1 MQLEKFNQAIKGQ
14 KTIRLTH
21 KMARGDG
28 YVTVNRKVEVS
39 DLSVGES
46 GLIQYTCYMAGVC
59 RHVLTRVSEVVGVE
73 PVAKPFNIH
82 EQFGMTVEE
91 WNASQSAWDMLHDM
105 HGLRGM

>member
-1 MQLEKFNQAIKGQ
+1 MKLEKFNQAIEGQ

-28 YVTVNRKVEVS
+28 YVTVNRQVEVS

-59 RHVLTRVSEVVGVE
+59 RHVLTRVSEVVEVE
-73 PVAKPFNIH
+73 SVCTI
-82 EQFGMTVEE
+82 ED
-91 WNASQSAWDMLHDM
+91 WNAACDHWDVLHDM
-105 HGLRGM
+105 HGLRGF

>member
-1 MQLEKFNQAIKGQ
+1 MNLEKFQAAIEGQ

-28 YVTVNRKVEVS
+28 YVNVNREIEVS

-59 RHVLTRVSEVVGVE
+59 RHVLTRVSEVVEVK
-73 PVAKPFNIH
+73 PVCTI
-82 EQFGMTVEE
+82 EE
-91 WNASQSAWDMLHDM
+91 WNAGCDAFDALHDLV
-105 HGLRGM
+105 GLRGM

>member
-1 MQLEKFNQAIKGQ
+1 MKLEKFNQAIEGQ

-39 DLSVGES
+39 DLSVSES
-46 GLIQYTCYMAGVC
+46 GLIEYTCYLAGVC
-59 RHVLTRVSEVVGVE
+59 RHVLTRASEVVEVE
-73 PVAKPFNIH
+73 PVAKPLDIH

-91 WNASQSAWDMLHDM
+91 WNAACDHWDMLHDL

>member
-1 MQLEKFNQAIKGQ
+1 MNLENFKQAIEGQ

-28 YVTVNRKVEVS
+28 YVNVNREIEVS

-59 RHVLTRVSEVVGVE
+59 RHVLTRVSEVVEVK
-73 PVAKPFNIH
+73 PVCTI
-82 EQFGMTVEE
+82 EE
-91 WNASQSAWDMLHDM
+91 WNAGCDAFDALHDLV
-105 HGLRGM
+105 GLRGM

>member
-1 MQLEKFNQAIKGQ
+1 MNLEKFQAAIEGQ

-39 DLSVGES
+39 DLTVGES

-73 PVAKPFNIH
+73 SVCTI
-82 EQFGMTVEE
+82 ED
-91 WNASQSAWDMLHDM
+91 WNAGCVAFDALHDLV
-105 HGLRGM
+105 GLRGM

>member
-1 MQLEKFNQAIKGQ
+1 MNLEKFQAATEGQ

-28 YVTVNRKVEVS
+28 YVTVNREVEMS

-59 RHVLTRVSEVVGVE
+59 RHVLTRVSEVVEVE
-73 PVAKPFNIH
+73 SVCTI
-82 EQFGMTVEE
+82 EE
-91 WNASQSAWDMLHDM
+91 WNAGCDAFDALHDLV
-105 HGLRGM
+105 GLAGM

>member
-1 MQLEKFNQAIKGQ
+1 MKLENFKQAIEGQ

-46 GLIQYTCYMAGVC
+46 GLIEYTCYLAGVC
-59 RHVLTRVSEVVGVE
+59 RHVLTRVSEVIGLKGV
-73 PVAKPFNIH
+73 
-82 EQFGMTVEE
+82 
-91 WNASQSAWDMLHDM
+91 
-105 HGLRGM
+105 

>member
-1 MQLEKFNQAIKGQ
+1 MNLENFKQAIEGQ

-39 DLSVGES
+39 DLTVGES

-59 RHVLTRVSEVVGVE
+59 RHVLTRVSEVVG
-73 PVAKPFNIH
+73 
-82 EQFGMTVEE
+82 
-91 WNASQSAWDMLHDM
+91 
-105 HGLRGM
+105 LRGV

>member
-1 MQLEKFNQAIKGQ
+1 MNLENFKQAIEGQ

-28 YVTVNRKVEVS
+28 YVNVNREIEVS

-59 RHVLTRVSEVVGVE
+59 RHVLTRVSEVVEVKS
-73 PVAKPFNIH
+73 VCTIKD
-82 EQFGMTVEE
+82 
-91 WNASQSAWDMLHDM
+91 WNAGCSVSGQYALKVKEKH
-105 HGLRGM
+105 

>member
-1 MQLEKFNQAIKGQ
+1 MNLENFKQAIEGQ

-28 YVTVNRKVEVS
+28 YVNVNREIEVS

-73 PVAKPFNIH
+73 SVCSL
-82 EQFGMTVEE
+82 GE
-91 WNASQSAWDMLHDM
+91 WNAGGGAFDALHDLV
-105 HGLRGM
+105 GLRGM

>member
-1 MQLEKFNQAIKGQ
+1 MNLENFKQAIEGQ

-39 DLSVGES
+39 DLTVGES

-59 RHVLTRVSEVVGVE
+59 RHVLTRVSEVVAVE
-73 PVAKPFNIH
+73 SVCTI
-82 EQFGMTVEE
+82 ED
-91 WNASQSAWDMLHDM
+91 WNAGCDAFDALHDLV
-105 HGLRGM
+105 GLRGM

>member
-1 MQLEKFNQAIKGQ
+1 MKLETFKQAIEGQ

-21 KMARGDG
+21 RAARGDG
-28 YVTVNRKVEVS
+28 YVIVSRSVEVS

-46 GLIQYTCYMAGVC
+46 GLIEYTCYLAGVC
-59 RHVLTRVSEVVGVE
+59 RHVLTRVSDVVKVQ

-91 WNASQSAWDMLHDM
+91 WNASQSAWDVLHDQ
-105 HGLRGM
+105 HGLRGF

>member
-1 MQLEKFNQAIKGQ
+1 MKLEEFNQAIEGQ

-28 YVTVNRKVEVS
+28 YVTVNREVEVS

-59 RHVLTRVSEVVGVE
+59 RHVLTRVSEVVEVE
-73 PVAKPFNIH
+73 SRTI
-82 EQFGMTVEE
+82 EE
-91 WNASQSAWDMLHDM
+91 NAACDHWDDYTT
-105 HGLRGM
+105 RGMNGLI